1 MFGIYTDIT
10 ERKKAEEAL
19 RNSDQFIRKILDSV
33 DEGFIV
39 IDSDFRILTANR
51 AYCSQVGESCDAVI
65 GRHCYEISHK
75 TAQALL

>member
-19 RNSDQFIRKILDSV
+19 RSSGQFIRKILDTV

-39 IDSDFRILTANR
+39 IDRDFRILTANR
-51 AYCSQVGESCDAVI
+51 AYCSQVG
-65 GRHCYEISHK
+65 G
-75 TAQALL
+75 QARRPSQTLPRFHRTL